1 MQIVICGA
9 GLVGTSI
16 AEHLAHENN
25 DVTIIDQ
32 NPALVR
38 KISENLD
45 VRGVVGLASHPNI
58 LDDAG
63 IRDADM
69 LIAVT
74 FADEVNMVACQIAHS
89 LFDVP
94 LKIARVRQ
102 QEYLQPIWAD
112 LYSRDNMP
120 IDHIISPEIEV
131 ARAINRRLSVPGAL
145 DVVSM
150 ADDLAVVVGVR
161 CDDGCPIIDTPL
173 KQLTE
178 LFPDLWMTILAIIR
192 DGVGIVPSSQEMLH
206 VSDEVYFVCDLAHL
220 ARAMA
225 AFGHEET
232 EARRIVIA
240 GAGNIG
246 LKLTEEIEREHPGV
260 SVRLIEVN
268 AERAKFVAQALPKSV
283 ILNGDILDGDIM
295 EEAGIS
301 SAETFIS
308 VSNDDE
314 VNFIS
319 CLLAKRYGVSRTIA
333 LINKLTYAPLIRS
346 LGIDVAVNPRV
357 ITVSSILQHVR
368 RGRIRGLHS
377 VQEDFGEV
385 IEVEVLETSPLAG
398 KTVADVKLPE
408 GVMLGVRLRGEKIS
422 VVRGST
428 DFLAG
433 DRLVLFATYE
443 AVKKVEK
450 LFAVRFDFF

>member
-1 MQIVICGA
+1 MKIVICGA

-16 AEHLAHENN
+16 AEHLANENN
-25 DVTIIDQ
+25 DVTVIDQ
-32 NPALVR
+32 NEALVR
-38 KISENLD
+38 KISESQD
-45 VRGVVGLASHPNI
+45 VRGVVGLASLPNI
-58 LDDAG
+58 LERAG
-63 IRDADM
+63 IADADM

-94 LKIARVRQ
+94 LKIARIRQ
-102 QEYLQPIWAD
+102 QEYLSPIWAD
-112 LYSRDNMP
+112 LFSRENMP
-120 IDHIISPEIEV
+120 IDNIISPEIEV

-145 DVVSM
+145 DVVPM
-150 ADDLAVVVGVR
+150 ADNRAVVVGVR
-161 CDDGCPIIDTPL
+161 CDEDCPIIGTPL

-178 LFPDLWMTILAIIR
+178 LFPDLLMTILAIIR
-192 DGVGIVPSSQEMLH
+192 DGVGVVPSSHEMLN
-206 VSDEVYFVCDLAHL
+206 VGDEVYFVCGVDYLQ
-220 ARAMA
+220 RSMA

-232 EARRIVIA
+232 EARRIVVA

-246 LKLTEEIEREHPGV
+246 LKLAQEIETAHPGV
-260 SVRLIEVN
+260 STRMIERDP
-268 AERAKFVAQALPKSV
+268 ERARVVAGALPKSV
-283 ILNGDILDGDIM
+283 ILNGDILDVDIL
-295 EEAGIS
+295 EEADITT
-301 SAETFIS
+301 AETFIA

-319 CLLAKRYGVSRTIA
+319 CLLAKRYGVKRTIA
-333 LINKLTYAPLIRS
+333 LINKMTYAPLIRS

-368 RGRIRGLHS
+368 RGRVRNLHS

-385 IEVEVLETSPLAG
+385 LEVEVLETSSLAG
-398 KTVADVKLPE
+398 KTVKESKLPP
-408 GVMLGVRLRGEKIS
+408 GVLLGVRLRGEEIV
-422 VVRGST
+422 VVRGTT
-428 DFLAG
+428 DFIAG

>member
-1 MQIVICGA
+1 
-9 GLVGTSI
+9 
-16 AEHLAHENN
+16 
-25 DVTIIDQ
+25 
-32 NPALVR
+32 
-38 KISENLD
+38 
-45 VRGVVGLASHPNI
+45 
-58 LDDAG
+58 
-63 IRDADM
+63 
-69 LIAVT
+69 
-74 FADEVNMVACQIAHS
+74 
-89 LFDVP
+89 
-94 LKIARVRQ
+94 
-102 QEYLQPIWAD
+102 
-112 LYSRDNMP
+112 
-120 IDHIISPEIEV
+120 
-131 ARAINRRLSVPGAL
+131 
-145 DVVSM
+145 
-150 ADDLAVVVGVR
+150 
-161 CDDGCPIIDTPL
+161 
-173 KQLTE
+173 
-178 LFPDLWMTILAIIR
+178 
-192 DGVGIVPSSQEMLH
+192 
-206 VSDEVYFVCDLAHL
+206 
-220 ARAMA
+220 
-225 AFGHEET
+225 
-232 EARRIVIA
+232 
-240 GAGNIG
+240 
-246 LKLTEEIEREHPGV
+246 
-260 SVRLIEVN
+260 
-268 AERAKFVAQALPKSV
+268 VAQALPKSV

-319 CLLAKRYGVSRTIA
+319 CLLAKRYGVSRTVA

-408 GVMLGVRLRGEKIS
+408 GVMLGVRLRDEKIS